1 MPEKFSS
8 IVPAPANSADPAD
21 PTDHADH
28 ATPPEI
34 PPKFDPIIPLLLQL
48 LSQVEEAK
56 FEHGDGVCSVV
67 WSPDGQKVATA
78 SDDKTCRIF
87 DVASTTEEAKFQHGR
102 CVRSVAWSPDGQ
114 KVATASEDK
123 TCRIWSSWKPPLS
136 YTKSCFLQSIHVP
149 DSGFDTVCLLG
160 ILNVTVLGLLCYLR
174 LFQAKRWI
182 DPKLEEELQLVER
195 KPTAGWDL
203 MFRTDAAGMSP
214 MSLAIESGNVQ
225 WMAAYINK
233 HALNFCHQE
242 GGLNYQTKCQYLT
255 AASGAITKMLA
266 DQTLGSLSDPLSELL
281 KLFVLPVETNPH
293 SGEQAP
299 KQGNAAIQLYPI
311 MSEHI
316 WWPQGFAKEKLPT
329 GAGYDIAVTAEILV
343 MPHIVSSDFLAQL
356 CEHDIPDAVAVFS
369 SDPIVAAIQF
379 KWQTWRWYFY
389 AEFLFYC
396 VFQGL
401 YTWVTVE
408 GTDAAYHPCIDVNDT
423 NSTDDSDEDVADAL
437 CFPVQVWGP
446 KVAVTVLA
454 VLIVLRE
461 WKELF
466 SMALEEHDAKFWAAK
481 RFLRSLL
488 FSWSFTG
495 TFMPVLVTMSIWFA
509 ELLQWQPIIASW
521 SWLYALYFLGGL
533 DTTGAYV
540 SMLWEVI
547 ADMWSFFVVLLLV
560 ILGLGHSFSLAAH
573 NDNTWNQL
581 QRVYRMG
588 ILGDFEVDDYQ
599 VHNLDLEQ
607 HPMLYF
613 FFILVTVAITIAML
627 NLLIAVISDT
637 YDRVKQDMSSR
648 LNRSKAARIAELE
661 RAYGKFRIRGRY
673 LMFLRPT
680 HRSDLPD
687 WQGKADYLGKIIP
700 KKIQATLQG
709 GKLKDVEGKLT
720 DVDQKLENEL
730 KEIRGTLTD
739 VDQKLENE
747 LKEVHGTLT
756 DVEGKLTD
764 VEQKLEKE
772 LKEVHGTLTDIQSLL
787 ADTFRTDAGSSR
799 FRTNDATSA
808 EDMVDDLEWDI
819 PVLE

>member
-1 MPEKFSS
+1 
-8 IVPAPANSADPAD
+8 
-21 PTDHADH
+21 
-28 ATPPEI
+28 
-34 PPKFDPIIPLLLQL
+34 
-48 LSQVEEAK
+48 
-56 FEHGDGVCSVV
+56 
-67 WSPDGQKVATA
+67 
-78 SDDKTCRIF
+78 
-87 DVASTTEEAKFQHGR
+87 
-102 CVRSVAWSPDGQ
+102 
-114 KVATASEDK
+114 
-123 TCRIWSSWKPPLS
+123 
-136 YTKSCFLQSIHVP
+136 LQSIDVP
-149 DSGFDTVCLLG
+149 NSGFDTVCLLG

-182 DPKLEEELQLVER
+182 DPILEEELQLVER

-203 MFRTDAAGMSP
+203 VFRTDAAGMSP
-214 MSLAIESGNVQ
+214 MSLAIESGNAQ

-233 HALNFCHQE
+233 DALNFCHQE

-293 SGEQAP
+293 SAEQAP

-311 MSEHI
+311 ISEHI
-316 WWPQGFAKEKLPT
+316 WWPQGFAKDKLPT

-343 MPHIVSSDFLAQL
+343 MPHIMSSDFLSQL
-356 CEHDIPDAVAVFS
+356 CDHDIPDAVAVFS

-396 VFQGL
+396 IFQGL

-408 GTDAAYHPCIDVNDT
+408 GTDAAYHPCIDLNDT
-423 NSTDDSDEDVADAL
+423 NSTDDSDEDVADAA

-461 WKELF
+461 CKELF
-466 SMALEEHDAKFWAAK
+466 SMALERRDAKFWAAK
-481 RFLRSLL
+481 RFLRSLF
-488 FSWSFTG
+488 FSWSFTAIA
-495 TFMPVLVTMSIWFA
+495 MPVLVTMSIWFA

-573 NDNTWNQL
+573 NTDTWNQL

-687 WQGKADYLGKIIP
+687 WQGKVDYLGKIIP
-700 KKIQATLQG
+700 KKIQETLQG

-730 KEIRGTLTD
+730 KEVHGTLTD
-739 VDQKLENE
+739 VEGK
-747 LKEVHGTLT
+747 LT

-787 ADTFRTDAGSSR
+787 ADTFRTDTGSSR